1 MHKIPSTV
9 LCGMVFSATFAI
21 SAQSHA
27 APARVAP
34 PVDRVEQTTSYFLRP
49 SIGEVSTAEVGE
61 SLYKE
66 GIRTVSKRYKAIL
79 KTGGSS
85 KMDRGYLLT
94 VKAGY
99 GGQMLV
105 RGGVPMLCFVTENTG
120 MVGLF
125 GDKNVLGCL
134 ADIGNKQ
141 EFTRSLFPH
150 YAGMFPLSAPIPYE
164 VSVTETEMENPDD
177 FFVDVLYQGTSK
189 GEVKI
194 SYREYSHG
202 LARPAFTQDVS
213 YELEKD
219 GSAAIGFKGMR
230 IKVLK
235 ATGQDIQYILEQPMP
250 NLTKYRAELAQGTAA
265 GTAGD

>member
-1 MHKIPSTV
+1 MHNNSKAM
-9 LCGMVFSATFAI
+9 LFSVAFAA
-21 SAQSHA
+21 SFASHA

-34 PVDRVEQTTSYFLRP
+34 PVDRVEQATSYFLRP
-49 SIGEVSTAEVGE
+49 AIGEVSTAEVGE

-66 GIRTVSKRYKAIL
+66 GIRTVSKRYQAVLKA
-79 KTGGSS
+79 GGSS
-85 KMDRGYLLT
+85 KMDRGYVLT

-105 RGGVPMLCFVTENTG
+105 RGGIPMLCFTTENTG
-120 MVGLF
+120 VVGFF
-125 GDKNVLGCL
+125 GDRNVLGCL
-134 ADIGNKQ
+134 ADIGKNQ

-150 YAGMFPLSAPIPYE
+150 YAGMFPVSAPIPYE
-164 VSVTETEMENPDD
+164 VSVTETETENPDD

-202 LARPAFTQDVS
+202 IARPAFTQDVS
-213 YELEKD
+213 YELQKD
-219 GSAAIGFKGMR
+219 GTAAIGFKGMR

-250 NLTKYRAELAQGTAA
+250 SMTKYRAESGRENVAA
-265 GTAGD
+265 GSTGS

>member
-1 MHKIPSTV
+1 MNKIPSA
-9 LCGMVFSATFAI
+9 MFFSLAFAA
-21 SAQSHA
+21 SAPSHA

-34 PVDRVEQTTSYFLRP
+34 PVDRVEETTSYFLRP
-49 SIGEVSTAEVGE
+49 AIGAVSTAEVGE

-66 GIRTVSKRYKAIL
+66 GIRTVSKRFKAVL
-79 KTGGSS
+79 KTGGSN
-85 KMDRGYLLT
+85 KMDRGYVLT

-99 GGQMLV
+99 GGQMLA
-105 RGGVPMLCFVTENTG
+105 RGGIPLLCFGTDNTG
-120 MVGLF
+120 VVGFF
-125 GDKNVLGCL
+125 GDKNVIGCL
-134 ADIGNKQ
+134 ADIGKKQ

-202 LARPAFTQDVS
+202 YARPAFTQDVS
-213 YELEKD
+213 YELQKD
-219 GSAAIGFKGMR
+219 GTAAIGFKGMR

-250 NLTKYRAELAQGTAA
+250 SLTKYRAEPVQETATGTDDGQG
-265 GTAGD
+265 

>member
-250 NLTKYRAELAQGTAA
+250 SLTKYRAELAQGTAA